1 MKECTSMYK
10 CWDPICRLTPHV
22 GDLCIEILAYNCSGD
37 ERDLSECQETDGM
50 CNPSSDIVGVVCEN
64 TQKCQES
71 YHIKD
76 PVIELKGGQDRCH

>member
-1 MKECTSMYK
+1 MYK

-50 CNPSSDIVGVVCEN
+50 CNPSSDIVGVVCEVCVYACTGSDKYGRLLN
-64 TQKCQES
+64 NICQQKLQ
-71 YHIKD
+71 
-76 PVIELKGGQDRCH
+76 